1 MNSKFPYWHQ
11 CLLIGSAVLFWI
23 SGTCAYVAIYS
34 AYPIVCGTEM
44 VTTAHNILEILVRSI
59 WSALTLFAFSIDSNA
74 IDGWLEASE
83 NACHWPAWLL
93 SFAALGAGAW
103 TINFAMQLLWNSCKS
118 WYKRYSNSTE
128 HHDTLYIF
136 CGINQRSIRLANEL
150 SREDA
155 KGYSLFVVN
164 QAEEEKQEK
173 EKETDHGVDR
183 LLSRSRRRSE
193 IQKQFS
199 AIQGSILI
207 AEQKLCDVAIDQD
220 VWKKMGIRL
229 MERYIQNSDR
239 IHVLLLGEDE
249 NTNIYDALRMDNEQ
263 LWGDREKFEN
273 AVTIHCIARR
283 GNANRIMED
292 VTSHRVIDIVDSSNL
307 AIDLLKRD
315 VENHPINFVDV
326 KEGLVSS
333 PFRSL
338 IIGFSEC
345 GQDALRFLYEFGAFV
360 DASSITEAENENDL
374 DIFRSPFYCDI
385 VDKQFDPS
393 AARWRHHAPELFESH
408 NPGETF
414 ERIKMHRINY
424 NSRVFYSGVL
434 DKIIEKLN
442 YVVIA
447 VGDDKAG
454 ITLAVDILRFAI
466 KNERVKLTKGK
477 ENKFRIYVRSYNPA
491 MLDYLR
497 TIEKHYTVDN
507 VKFIQIFGEEEALYT
522 KKMLIEDEF
531 TELSKTYQH
540 QYEDCRVA
548 NKIDNDAATYWDER
562 RKKAFEK
569 EGAELL
575 ENLLN
580 LHRKES
586 QDRAN
591 ALHALTKFALRD
603 SYNSEK
609 DHKLAAKMGW
619 LEHIRWEAAHEVMGY
634 RCGKTDVL
642 RFKHSCIVPWQE
654 LKDSSRKYDLTVWN
668 TTLKLE
674 NTYRQLGYLK

>member
-1 MNSKFPYWHQ
+1 MNSKFPYWRQ
-11 CLLIGSAVLFWI
+11 CLLIGSALLFWVLG
-23 SGTCAYVAIYS
+23 SCAYFAIYS
-34 AYPIVCGTEM
+34 SYPAPCGSEIAS
-44 VTTAHNILEILVRSI
+44 TAHNGLEIFIRSI

-74 IDGWLEASE
+74 IDGWLAVSE

-118 WYKRYSNSTE
+118 WYKRYRNSNE

-136 CGINQRSIRLANEL
+136 WGINQRSIRLASEL
-150 SREDA
+150 SKEDA
-155 KGYSLFVVN
+155 NGYSLFVVSP
-164 QAEEEKQEK
+164 AI
-173 EKETDHGVDR
+173 EKETDNVVDH
-183 LLSRSRRRSE
+183 LLSRSKRRSE

-199 AIQGSILI
+199 AIHSSILI
-207 AEQKLCDVAIDQD
+207 AEQNLCDVAIDQD
-220 VWKKMGIRL
+220 TWKKMGIRL

-249 NTNIYDALRMDNEQ
+249 NANIYDALRMDNVQ
-263 LWGDREKFEN
+263 LWGDSTKFEN
-273 AVTIHCIARR
+273 AVTIHCVARR

-292 VTSHRVIDIVDSSNL
+292 VTSHRVIDIVDSSHL

-315 VENHPINFVDV
+315 AENHPINFVDV

-360 DASSITEAENENDL
+360 DANSKTEAENENDL

-393 AARWRHHAPELFESH
+393 AARWMHHASEFFKSR

-414 ERIKMHRINY
+414 ERIRMHRMNY

-447 VGDDKAG
+447 VGDDKAS

-466 KNERVKLTKGK
+466 KEGRVDLKEGK
-477 ENKFRIYVRSYNPA
+477 KNKFRIYVRSYNPA

-522 KKMLIEDEF
+522 KKMLIDDEF
-531 TELSKTYQH
+531 TELGKTYQKH
-540 QYEDCRVA
+540 YEDCRVA
-548 NKIDNDAATYWDER
+548 NKIDKYPAEYWDAR
-562 RKKAFEK
+562 REGVFKKK
-569 EGAELL
+569 GAELL
-575 ENLLN
+575 ESLLN
-580 LHRKES
+580 LHRQES
-586 QDRAN
+586 QDRSN
-591 ALHALTKFALRD
+591 ALHALIKFAIRD
-603 SYNSEK
+603 SFTNRQDK
-609 DHKLAAKMGW
+609 KLRSKMGW
-619 LEHIRWEAAHEVMGY
+619 LEHIRWMAAHEVMGY
-634 RCGKTDVL
+634 RYGKKDIL
-642 RFKHSCIVPWQE
+642 RYQHDCMVPWQE
-654 LKDSSRKYDLTVWN
+654 LKPTSRKYDLAVWD
-668 TTLKLE
+668 TTLELE
-674 NTYRQLGYLK
+674 EKYRQLGLRSKK